1 MVMII
6 INKSKQPEKPKQQ
19 EEKKVVSPVEK
30 PKLQPKKEEKPIV
43 PEPVKKKMGRPTNE
57 ELIARRKNQLQTENK
72 LKEEI
77 IAKQQEIFA
86 NPILA
91 STSSVALPDYPLFQ
105 VGEKVRLI
113 EKVLTHE
120 NADRLSGVV
129 SEHKVTS
136 AFVHIVW
143 EDGHS
148 DYRHAKVLEKYVK
161 PGRAKRV

>member
-6 INKSKQPEKPKQQ
+6 INKTKEQKKEPEQQQKPKNVKESVVVKPEK
-19 EEKKVVSPVEK
+19 KK
-30 PKLQPKKEEKPIV
+30 I
-43 PEPVKKKMGRPTNE
+43 GRPTNE

-72 LKEEI
+72 LKEEL
-77 IAKQQEIFA
+77 IAKQQEIYA

-91 STSSVALPDYPLFQ
+91 TTSSVTLPDYPLFQ
-105 VGEKVRLI
+105 VGEKIRLI

-120 NADRLSGVV
+120 NADRLVGVV

>member
-1 MVMII
+1 MVMIV
-6 INKSKQPEKPKQQ
+6 INKSKKPEEKKVVEKPKQQ
-19 EEKKVVSPVEK
+19 S
-30 PKLQPKKEEKPIV
+30 KKEEKPIV
-43 PEPVKKKMGRPTNE
+43 AEPVKKKMGRPTNE

-91 STSSVALPDYPLFQ
+91 ATSSVALPDYPLFQ

-129 SEHKVTS
+129 S
-136 AFVHIVW
+136 
-143 EDGHS
+143 
-148 DYRHAKVLEKYVK
+148 
-161 PGRAKRV
+161 